1 VRLPPRRP
9 GRAPTPARARTQ
21 ATRTPSFRLWPA
33 RLAAD
38 LLQRLA
44 SEARRIEQDLRL
56 TTITSASDDRQ
67 VARAVPTASAQL
79 ATVLAQL
86 ADERSGPLATV
97 RSLIEHT
104 SHRASIQPGTGPATA
119 HRLELIA
126 RRLYGIQQDLDDVA
140 ARLTTR
146 SKRLTAAPVVPTAR
160 ACAGHSP

>member
-1 VRLPPRRP
+1 MRLPLRRP
-9 GRAPTPARARTQ
+9 GRALTLARARTQ
-21 ATRTPSFRLWPA
+21 ATWDTSFPFGPA

-44 SEARRIEQDLRL
+44 SDARHIEQDLRL

-79 ATVLAQL
+79 ASVLAQL

-97 RSLIEHT
+97 RGLIEHT
-104 SHRASIQPGTGPATA
+104 AYRASRQPCTGSDTA
-119 HRLELIA
+119 HQLELIA
-126 RRLYGIQQDLDDVA
+126 RRLYGIQQGLDGVA

-146 SKRLTAAPVVPTAR
+146 SRRSTAAPVVPAAR

>member
-1 VRLPPRRP
+1 MRLPLRRP
-9 GRAPTPARARTQ
+9 GRTPTLARARTR
-21 ATRTPSFRLWPA
+21 ATRDTSIPLWPA

-67 VARAVPTASAQL
+67 VAGAVPTASAQL

-97 RSLIEHT
+97 RGLIEHAAY
-104 SHRASIQPGTGPATA
+104 RASLQPCTGPDTA
-119 HRLELIA
+119 HQLELIA
-126 RRLYGIQQDLDDVA
+126 RRIYGTQQDLDDVA

-146 SKRLTAAPVVPTAR
+146 SKRSTAAPVVPAAR
-160 ACAGHSP
+160 ACAGQSP